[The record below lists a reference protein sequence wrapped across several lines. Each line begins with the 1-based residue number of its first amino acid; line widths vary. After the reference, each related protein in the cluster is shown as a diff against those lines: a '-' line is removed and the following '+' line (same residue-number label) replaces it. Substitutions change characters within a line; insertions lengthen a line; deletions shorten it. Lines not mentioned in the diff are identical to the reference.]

1 MESVAILSYAKKDS
15 PVLLYSRSFDHED
28 DMSFDFFNAEDIS
41 NVASSSSSIRSASI
55 SSQFRIMCA
64 MDDFDRIEEMKSKSI
79 EKSGDHATGFYLG
92 FLAAMDHFRFYGEFA
107 CLYVRSKCAERIR
120 NVSRTRYTFQ
130 LIRLCYC
137 KMQDIKRQPMC
148 EL

>member
-92 FLAAMDHFRFYGEFA
+92 FLAAMDHFRFYG
-107 CLYVRSKCAERIR
+107 YKTSTNVRIVIGVKDDLLPSDTELIKQREDSIQTMM
-120 NVSRTRYTFQ
+120 VSAKSF
-130 LIRLCYC
+130 
-137 KMQDIKRQPMC
+137 
-148 EL
+148 